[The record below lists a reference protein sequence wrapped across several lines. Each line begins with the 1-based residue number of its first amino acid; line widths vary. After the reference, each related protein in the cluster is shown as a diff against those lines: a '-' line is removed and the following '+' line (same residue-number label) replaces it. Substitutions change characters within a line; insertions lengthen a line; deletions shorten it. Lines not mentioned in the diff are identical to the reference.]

1 MAFKMK
7 GNPMDF
13 VRSQKIKGNKT
24 LAGEHPNTDTDQRR
38 KPSQAIDDL
47 QDRIEFLSSEEKP
60 TQDQKASLRALR
72 ARLEKMRNNA

>member
-38 KPSQAIDDL
+38 EPRQAINDL
-47 QDRIEFLSSEEKP
+47 EDRIEFLSSEDNP
-60 TQDQKASLRALR
+60 TNEQKASLKALR
-72 ARLEKMRNNA
+72 ARLKKMKA